1 MIQNGICCFTGH
13 RDFER
18 TVTDRQMLIFQKLVD
33 NLIGY
38 GYTTFVAGGALGFD
52 TVAAEYII
60 KKREEGCN
68 VRLELVLPCAD
79 QDARWGFMQKRRY
92 KKMLK
97 AADSIECLHE
107 RYIDGC
113 MQERNRRMVDK
124 SSACVAFCTQN
135 YGGTA
140 GTVRYAKNRGVTV
153 YNVAEMDKMV

>member
-79 QDARWGFMQKRRY
+79 QEARWGFMQKRRY

-97 AADSIECLHE
+97 AADNKPS
-107 RYIDGC
+107 
-113 MQERNRRMVDK
+113 RNKNRMEDRRK
-124 SSACVAFCTQN
+124 SS
-135 YGGTA
+135 
-140 GTVRYAKNRGVTV
+140 VTPHAA
-153 YNVAEMDKMV
+153 YKTM